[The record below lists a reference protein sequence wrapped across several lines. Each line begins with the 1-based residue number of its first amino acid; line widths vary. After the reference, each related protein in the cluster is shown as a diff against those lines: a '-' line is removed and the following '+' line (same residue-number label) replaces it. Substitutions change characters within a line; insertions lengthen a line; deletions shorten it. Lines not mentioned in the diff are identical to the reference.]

1 MSRPRLRVIRVCGGV
16 RGRGRWVT
24 SPGAFTLRLAVLL
37 SSRSARWLTAFLL
50 VSFSPLLSSPLLP
63 SAPLRSS
70 PPLRSSA
77 FDYLREGDGGGGR
90 RREGGTLSDSPGSLE
105 IATLPTVLCI
115 RRAFCN
121 EASNHPLLFLPFPSL
136 RPIDNW
142 RKLYAGVRRVK
153 PMECLPF
160 IVLICSAVSIL
171 HGGYTSPRDSIYR
184 LLRNFL
190 VIGYCVIWE

>member
-1 MSRPRLRVIRVCGGV
+1 MGDLARGLHPPPRR
-16 RGRGRWVT
+16 
-24 SPGAFTLRLAVLL
+24 SPLL
-37 SSRSARWLTAFLL
+37 SFGTVADCLPARLL
-50 VSFSPLLSSPLLP
+50 LSPLLSSPLP

-171 HGGYTSPRDSIYR
+171 HGGYGEGIRFTD
-184 LLRNFL
+184 
-190 VIGYCVIWE
+190 C